1 MHPNQEDAMKD
12 EFIATVSH
20 ELRTPVTLRPVF
32 DGYPAELTP
41 LGVCKTHRRVSGLRL
56 SQEDLVHAFRHC
68 QPLNR
73 SRER

>member
-41 LGVCKTHRRVSGLRL
+41 PGHELGVCKTHRRV
-56 SQEDLVHAFRHC
+56 
-68 QPLNR
+68 
-73 SRER
+73 